1 MRTIFCFKEMS
12 VRELLTRRS
21 TDADGTTEWK
31 WGPLLQAAIR
41 GDLAVLDGIHRLPR
55 GLLAAAVGRLVAD
68 RTLDLPDGR
77 LVSPEHYHALLGA
90 GRSEEE
96 LRAANIRPVHPAF
109 RVICTSEP
117 PEKMGQMDWLSDELL
132 ALFLFVGVS
141 PLDDSDHMLLFEGSL
156 PEKTIEGVMGLTDS
170 IRKAAR
176 KEPAIYRP
184 LQLSTRR
191 LLQISRYAKG
201 GDTTQQAEALHRV
214 LRPPFAL
221 LPETAQGNVLAMISD
236 ASAVL
241 PQLLAGGHTRS
252 AGRLVGA
259 FRNIGRERI
268 ADDILKS
275 MRAADHE
282 VREIDPFA
290 EKLPF
295 NIATR
300 ETSPYVNRVRLMW
313 QMMHESIQASELEM
327 TAQKIKVSDYL
338 KNVDDIYVTDAYH
351 SLSIEGY
358 QVTLELINKVKEGN
372 WRPDTDAAD
381 RELHNALAARGYW
394 EAFQLVKESVAK
406 VLQGEEPGDVV
417 DHSHADWYRS
427 LFAPSVVAGII
438 KPADLAGYR
447 NRPVYIKQSR
457 HVPPNYEVVR
467 ELMPEFFDLLKDEMS
482 AESRIILGHFIFV
495 FIHPYVDGN
504 GRIARFL
511 MNVMRA
517 AAGYPWLVI
526 PVEERDHY
534 MKALEEASVKQ
545 NILPFTKFIA
555 RLSGMK

>member
-1 MRTIFCFKEMS
+1 MGTPSEKLAQSLKALKILQDTGVLAIRS
-12 VRELLTRRS
+12 RDLTR
-21 TDADGTTEWK
+21 T
-31 WGPLLQAAIR
+31 
-41 GDLAVLDGIHRLPR
+41 HRQR
-55 GLLAAAVGRLVAD
+55 LLANGFIREVMKGWYIASRPAETAGESSAWYASYWAFCAAYLQIRFGDAWCL
-68 RTLDLPDGR
+68 
-77 LVSPEHYHALLGA
+77 SPEQSLMLHGGNWTVPQQLLVRAPEKG
-90 GRSEEE
+90 SNKSQDLMCDTSLFT
-96 LRAANIRPVHPAF
+96 LRIGIPG
-109 RVICTSEP
+109 TSEI
-117 PEKMGQMDWLSDELL
+117 EIKEGLRVFSLSA
-132 ALFLFVGVS
+132 ALVQSAPGCYRQ
-141 PLDDSDHMLLFEGSL
+141 D
-156 PEKTIEGVMGLTDS
+156 
-170 IRKAAR
+170 
-176 KEPAIYRP
+176 AIDVRTA
-184 LQLSTRR
+184 LS
-191 LLQISRYAKG
+191 
-201 GDTTQQAEALHRV
+201 
-214 LRPPFAL
+214 
-221 LPETAQGNVLAMISD
+221 MISD

-241 PQLLAGGHTRS
+241 PQLLGGGHTRS

-268 ADDILKS
+268 ADDILKT

-300 ETSPYVNRVRLMW
+300 ETSPYVNRIRLMW
-313 QMMHESIQASELEM
+313 QMMRESIQASELEV
-327 TAQKIKVSDYL
+327 TAQKIKFSDYL

-381 RELHNALAARGYW
+381 QELHNALAARGYW

-457 HVPPNYEVVR
+457 HVPPNYEAVR
-467 ELMPEFFDLLKDEMS
+467 ELMPVFYDLLKDEVS

-504 GRIARFL
+504 GRMARFL

-545 NILPFTKFIA
+545 NVLPFTKFIA
-555 RLSGMK
+555 RLDGMK